1 MKNFKNKKMVIALL
15 CLLLVGISV
24 FFVKRHYDNKKEIS
38 KNKDTKVV
46 STFENKEVN
55 EAEKEAVTDEKNN
68 EIDENN
74 EEKPENDKNVEEVDK
89 KDDEK
94 EKNTEN
100 KTLSNNQEN
109 KTPKEKTTSNN
120 ESNTTPSVDTE
131 EESKDNYTTKTEYKT
146 DTKTIG
152 YKTIYKNDSSLQK
165 GKTKV
170 LSSGSNGI
178 ENVKYKRTVYL
189 KNGSAY
195 KTSSWERVSS
205 SVSKSAVNRV
215 IAKGTKHAPDKW
227 IIVNGMGNSGKYFK
241 TMAQAQNWAEKRIRQ
256 GNEKTNPV
264 YYYSYTVISVF
275 WKNQRTGEVDNR
287 GYSVHFRP

>member
-15 CLLLVGISV
+15 CLLLVGISM

-55 EAEKEAVTDEKNN
+55 ETEKEAVTDEKNN

-74 EEKPENDKNVEEVDK
+74 VENTENDKNSEELDK
-89 KDDEK
+89 KDDER
-94 EKNTEN
+94 EENTEEKDTD
-100 KTLSNNQEN
+100 KTTSISEN
-109 KTPKEKTTSNN
+109 KTPKVEKTSNSQ
-120 ESNTTPSVDTE
+120 SNTTPSVDTE

-205 SVSKSAVNRV
+205 SVSKSAVNKV
-215 IAKGTKHAPDKW
+215 IAKGTKHVPDKW
-227 IIVNGMGNSGKYFK
+227 VNITGWGNSGKYFK
-241 TMAQAQNWAEKRIRQ
+241 TMAQAKNYGEKILFSKA
-256 GNEKTNPV
+256 GDKWGA
-264 YYYSYTVISVF
+264 YTVMSTT
-275 WKNQRTGEVDNR
+275 WKNLRTGELEER
-287 GYSVHFRP
+287 GYIIVFRP